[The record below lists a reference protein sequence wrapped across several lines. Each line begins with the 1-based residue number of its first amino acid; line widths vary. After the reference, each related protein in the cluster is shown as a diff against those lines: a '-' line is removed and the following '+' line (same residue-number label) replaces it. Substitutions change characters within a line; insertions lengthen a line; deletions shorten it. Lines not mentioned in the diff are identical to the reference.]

1 MEVRWEEK
9 TRKGILEVEY
19 EMSSFND
26 FTEFVPLTKVC
37 RIWIAKYVPGN
48 LYATKRINSFSA
60 EEMRVCVLNV

>member
-1 MEVRWEEK
+1 
-9 TRKGILEVEY
+9 
-19 EMSSFND
+19 MSSFND